1 MKYGFGVDVGGT
13 TIKLGLFEQAGR
25 LVEKWEIPTKNT
37 PDGGRILPDIAAA
50 VDGCLVRRRIDR
62 DQILGIG
69 LGVPGPVDAKGVL
82 NRGANVNWGV
92 FNLHEALGAL
102 TGLPVKAGN
111 DANVAALGECWQGGG
126 RGFSSMVLVTLGTG
140 IGGGIVLDGKVLHG
154 AHGAGGE
161 IGHMTLNR
169 EETEACGCGKYGCA
183 EQYGSATG
191 IVRLARRVMARSGR
205 PSPLRASQDL
215 TCKEI
220 FDWGAR
226 GDPLALE
233 ILESYYDVLGQFL
246 AGVCCVVDP
255 EAVVL
260 GGGVSRAG
268 RVLLDG
274 VRRYF
279 QRYMFHTGREI
290 RFILAKLGNDA
301 GIYGSFKLMLDQ
313 YLQ

>member
-13 TIKLGLFEQAGR
+13 TIKLGLFEETGS
-25 LVEKWEIPTKNT
+25 LVEKWEIPTKST

-50 VDGCLVRRRIDR
+50 IDGCLVRRRIDR
-62 DQILGIG
+62 GQILGIG

-126 RGFSSMVLVTLGTG
+126 KGFSSMVLVTLGTG
-140 IGGGIVLDGKVLHG
+140 IGGGIVLNGKVLHG

-169 EETEACGCGKYGCA
+169 EETEACGCGKFGCA

-191 IVRLARRVMARSGR
+191 IVRLARRAMARSGR
-205 PSPLRASQDL
+205 PSPLRSSQRL

-226 GDPLALE
+226 QDPLALE
-233 ILESYYDVLGQFL
+233 ILEALSLI
-246 AGVCCVVDP
+246 
-255 EAVVL
+255 
-260 GGGVSRAG
+260 
-268 RVLLDG
+268 
-274 VRRYF
+274 
-279 QRYMFHTGREI
+279 HI
-290 RFILAKLGNDA
+290 
-301 GIYGSFKLMLDQ
+301 
-313 YLQ
+313 